1 MTETKYY
8 DGTKLLSMMDIN
20 GNKPEIYLVTSNRT
34 AGKTTYFGRYL
45 VNKFIKE
52 NKKFCLLYRF
62 SYELDDCATKFFKD
76 IQTLFFPVYDMR
88 SESRSKGMYHE
99 LFLIDKTYDDN
110 DEEGVPCGY
119 AIALNNADAVK
130 KNSHLFSD
138 IQYILFDEFQSE
150 SNHYCPKEVNK
161 FMSIHD
167 SIARGQGKQN
177 RYVPV
182 YMLSNTVSIINPYYV
197 ALGIS
202 NRLDTKTKFLRGNGF
217 VLEQGYNES
226 ASKAMRESAFHQ
238 AFMNNGYDKYAT
250 TASYLNDNSAFI
262 GKMSGKNFYLFT
274 MKFEGKEYAV
284 REYPDENI
292 VYVSD
297 NVDGTFK
304 NKIAIDLES
313 HDINY
318 VLLNRYSEYITRLR
332 FFFDHG
338 CFRFKNQECKNA
350 LIHLLCYKQY

>member
-167 SIARGQGKQN
+167 SIARAFQHCIYYQ
-177 RYVPV
+177 
-182 YMLSNTVSIINPYYV
+182 SI
-197 ALGIS
+197 
-202 NRLDTKTKFLRGNGF
+202 
-217 VLEQGYNES
+217 
-226 ASKAMRESAFHQ
+226 
-238 AFMNNGYDKYAT
+238 
-250 TASYLNDNSAFI
+250 
-262 GKMSGKNFYLFT
+262 
-274 MKFEGKEYAV
+274 
-284 REYPDENI
+284 
-292 VYVSD
+292 
-297 NVDGTFK
+297 
-304 NKIAIDLES
+304 
-313 HDINY
+313 
-318 VLLNRYSEYITRLR
+318 
-332 FFFDHG
+332 
-338 CFRFKNQECKNA
+338 
-350 LIHLLCYKQY
+350 LCSSWHF